1 MVQQQV
7 DTLDTLKRKDIFIKS
22 PTSAALRSALIPGWG
37 QFYNGR
43 GLKGMILGTLNFI
56 SVGYTLRRYI
66 DMKNSPTNQNVSNF
80 LGALI
85 LNIAVWGYTIA
96 DAFVDAYLYGFG
108 VERDTVLKDI
118 DTSNEVK

>member
-1 MVQQQV
+1 
-7 DTLDTLKRKDIFIKS
+7 
-22 PTSAALRSALIPGWG
+22 
-37 QFYNGR
+37 
-43 GLKGMILGTLNFI
+43 
-56 SVGYTLRRYI
+56 
-66 DMKNSPTNQNVSNF
+66 MKNSPTNQNVSNF